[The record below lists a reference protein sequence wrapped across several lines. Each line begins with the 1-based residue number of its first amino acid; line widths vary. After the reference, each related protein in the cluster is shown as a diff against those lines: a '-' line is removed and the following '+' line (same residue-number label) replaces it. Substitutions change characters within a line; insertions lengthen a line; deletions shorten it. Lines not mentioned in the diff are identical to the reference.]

1 MRITLIRIANR
12 PTYCVGKLYV
22 DGKHVCETLENTDR
36 FLDDSMSLA
45 EIQRRKIPGKTA
57 IPTGI
62 YRLDLDTFSP
72 KFGNSSFYRRVCGG
86 RLPRL
91 IGVKGYQ
98 GILFH
103 CGNVS
108 LDTDGC
114 LLVGENKVVGK
125 VINSQITFEKL
136 YPIIRGGKN
145 AFVEIKRS
153 Y

>member
-1 MRITLIRIANR
+1 MITIERIANR
-12 PTYCVGKLYV
+12 PTYCIGRYYI
-22 DGKHVCETLENTDR
+22 DGKYICDTLEDTDR

-45 EIQRRKIPGKTA
+45 EILRRKIPGKTA

-62 YRLDLDTFSP
+62 YKLDLDTFSP
-72 KFGNSSFYRRVCGG
+72 KFGNDPFYRRVCGG

-103 CGNVS
+103 CGNIS
-108 LDTDGC
+108 LHTDGC

-125 VINSQITFEKL
+125 VINSQKTFERL
-136 YPIIRGGKN
+136 YPLIRGGKN
-145 AFVEIKRS
+145 TYVEVVRR